1 MNYISKLRTRH
12 NHVMEIPMRIAI
24 SGGGRTGHLYTVL
37 FKQVPDTEIFWHS
50 RQAVEIIGNMPAS
63 GIDLISA
70 ASTEAVIATAR
81 PDFVS
86 DDIASVVSD
95 ADVVIFTQ
103 QNEGLPP
110 SVRAAAKHFN
120 KKKATYVGAIPALGN
135 AFDWLVQREVQDNEN
150 VHVWGLRGVPATS
163 PTMSLGK
170 SVTLG
175 GYKEKLYLGFSDN
188 TNEYH
193 RQKISDILDVLFP
206 QPKILLNSFLEM
218 TLSPA
223 SLHPAVLYGIMGP
236 YSQWDGLP
244 LKQRP
249 RWWADLSELS
259 AYFLQKCDEEIQ
271 ALIHALEHRL
281 VIKMPNAGTLHGK
294 QVDQYNSTIGNP
306 RTLLTT
312 FRSRPCRP
320 EASILANLKNEP
332 RTCVVDLI
340 GLRLAC
346 AGKCSIN
353 RHPRHLQIARDL
365 GLCRAGSNSASNF
378 VVVDTF
384 SAAFVNAFGL
394 CCHDAGALPVL
405 DELQFHI
412 GDHAENGDHHPA
424 HASRCRYLRF
434 ENTQ

>member
-1 MNYISKLRTRH
+1 
-12 NHVMEIPMRIAI
+12 MRIAI

-37 FKQVPDTEIFWHS
+37 FKQVPDTEVFWHS
-50 RQAVEIIGNMPAS
+50 RQAVQIIGNMPAS
-63 GIDLISA
+63 GIELISA
-70 ASTEAVIATAR
+70 DSTEGAIAKAR

-120 KKKATYVGAIPALGN
+120 KRKATYVGAIPALGN

-175 GYKEKLYLGFSDN
+175 GYKEKLYLGFSDC

-193 RQKISDILDVLFP
+193 RGKIAEILDVLFP

-259 AYFLQKCDEEIQ
+259 AYFLQKCDGEIQ

-281 VIKMPNAGTLHGK
+281 AIKMPNAGTIHGK

-312 FRSRPCRP
+312 FRSTPAHQSFIPMIEQPSGGYLFNKKHAGFR
-320 EASILANLKNEP
+320 A
-332 RTCVVDLI
+332 DLFYSMALYLQLGKRI
-340 GLRLAC
+340 G
-346 AGKCSIN
+346 I
-353 RHPRHLQIARDL
+353 
-365 GLCRAGSNSASNF
+365 
-378 VVVDTF
+378 
-384 SAAFVNAFGL
+384 
-394 CCHDAGALPVL
+394 ALPY
-405 DELQFHI
+405 LQEIYAWGCDFI
-412 GDHAENGDHHPA
+412 GERPHLAIDYIPPDWPP
-424 HASRCRYLRF
+424 
-434 ENTQ
+434 TP